1 MPELQREIPEL
12 NKQVL
17 ADMKAD
23 GYRGELED
31 ARKER
36 NKRLKQMVRRQCDD
50 LCFTLADGMTGGR
63 AQEGPTQA
71 IRLYAPSDHAHPAY
85 HTTAPL
91 CRLQHGAE

>member
-23 GYRGELED
+23 GYRGVLED

-36 NKRLKQMVRRQCDD
+36 NKRLKQMVSSV
-50 LCFTLADGMTGGR
+50 TT
-63 AQEGPTQA
+63 
-71 IRLYAPSDHAHPAY
+71 PSSH
-85 HTTAPL
+85 L
-91 CRLQHGAE
+91 LNG

>member
-17 ADMKAD
+17 ADMKTD

-36 NKRLKQMVRRQCDD
+36 NKRLKRMVRRSSCD
-50 LCFTLADGMTGGR
+50 
-63 AQEGPTQA
+63 EPPPT
-71 IRLYAPSDHAHPAY
+71 
-85 HTTAPL
+85 
-91 CRLQHGAE
+91 C